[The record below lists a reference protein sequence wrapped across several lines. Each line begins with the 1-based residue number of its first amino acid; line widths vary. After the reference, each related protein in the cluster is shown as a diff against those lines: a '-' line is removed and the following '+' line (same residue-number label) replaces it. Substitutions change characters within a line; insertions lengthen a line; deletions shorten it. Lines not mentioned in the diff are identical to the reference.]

1 MAGPDMNRM
10 KTLLTTLIVL
20 TITAIAVVGFILA
33 WDVFD
38 FSGRLDRLFNTD
50 FINGEEPLYR
60 SDIDI
65 DVSSSMSSGVPE
77 SERAV
82 IEGFFVR
89 YFASLG
95 SFYREDISDYF
106 VRQCEDELID
116 GLTLDCEI
124 SAAKTCAADLSYSE
138 CSIRYTVIERT
149 TEREGNI
156 KLTVKCSVSLQYA
169 GLAAQTKQEEEHT
182 FVLKT
187 EDKELRIKNHTSD
200 RFARLSAIAALDKAL
215 AEDGFTR
222 GDMAYTY
229 YSPYI
234 KRAAEIFSVGCEEL
248 RQKIGQD
255 EQTEQLFEAEYD
267 YDRAA
272 ACEYAENSSG
282 NSAKFGSYDQ
292 NDANFCSQCLFAG
305 GIPMD
310 AQGDKLTQWKWY
322 GYNENNAREHSGCT
336 LSWYDRKRFW
346 TYAAENT
353 GFGLVAQAS
362 STAQVGDIIQLMNGE
377 EPILQVI
384 VSRIGYGESGV
395 PAEYFVCTDKQKN
408 IPLSLLGVESVRILS
423 VIGFN
428 TANI

>member
-1 MAGPDMNRM
+1 MNRM

-60 SDIDI
+60 SDVDIDI
-65 DVSSSMSSGVPE
+65 SSSMSSGVPE
-77 SERAV
+77 NEREV

-95 SFYREDISDYF
+95 SFYHEDISDFF
-106 VRQCEDELID
+106 VRQSEDELID
-116 GLTLDCEI
+116 GLALDCEI

-138 CSIRYTVIERT
+138 CNIRYTVIGRTQERS
-149 TEREGNI
+149 GDI
-156 KLTVKCSVSLQYA
+156 KLDVKCSVFFEYA
-169 GLAAQTKQEEEHT
+169 GLDAQTKQEEEHA

-187 EDKELRIKNHTSD
+187 EDKELRIKKHTSD
-200 RFARLSAIAALDKAL
+200 RSARLSAISALEKAL
-215 AEDGFTR
+215 GEDGFTR

-234 KRAAEIFSVGCEEL
+234 KRAAEIVSAECEEL
-248 RQKIGQD
+248 RQKIGRN
-255 EQTEQLFEAEYD
+255 EQEERLFEAEFD

-272 ACEYAENSSG
+272 ASEYAENSGG
-282 NSAKFGSYDQ
+282 NSAKFGNYDE

-310 AQGDKLTQWKWY
+310 AQGDKFTQWKWY

-336 LSWYDRKRFW
+336 LSWYDRGRFW

-362 STAQVGDIIQLMNGE
+362 STAQVGDIIQLMDGE

-384 VSRIGYGESGV
+384 VSRIGYSESGV
-395 PAEYFVCTDKQKN
+395 PVEYFVCTDKQKN
-408 IPLSLLGVESVRILS
+408 LPLSLFGAESVRILT

>member
-1 MAGPDMNRM
+1 MNRM

-38 FSGRLDRLFNTD
+38 FGGKLDRLFNTD

-60 SDIDI
+60 SDIDVDI
-65 DVSSSMSSGVPE
+65 SSSMSSGVPE

-169 GLAAQTKQEEEHT
+169 GLAGQTKQEEEHT

-215 AEDGFTR
+215 AEDGFTQ

-353 GFGLVAQAS
+353 GFGLVAQVS

-384 VSRIGYGESGV
+384 VSRIGYGQSGV

>member
-1 MAGPDMNRM
+1 MNRM

-38 FSGRLDRLFNTD
+38 FGGKLDRLFNTD
-50 FINGEEPLYR
+50 LINGEEPLYR
-60 SDIDI
+60 SDIDVDI
-65 DVSSSMSSGVPE
+65 SSSMSSGVPE

-124 SAAKTCAADLSYSE
+124 YAAKTCAVDLSYSE
-138 CSIRYTVIERT
+138 CSIRYTVLGRS
-149 TEREGNI
+149 TERDGSI
-156 KLTVKCSVSLQYA
+156 KLTVRCSVQTEYA
-169 GLAAQTKQEEEHT
+169 GLSVQTKQEEEHT

-187 EDKELRIKNHTSD
+187 EEKELRIKSHTSD
-200 RFARLSAIAALDKAL
+200 RPARLSAISALDKAL
-215 AEDGFTR
+215 AEDGFTQ

-234 KRAAEIFSVGCEEL
+234 KRAAENFSAECEEM

-255 EQTEQLFEAEYD
+255 EQTERLFEAEFD
-267 YDRAA
+267 YDRVAA
-272 ACEYAENSSG
+272 SEYAQNSGG
-282 NSAKFGSYDQ
+282 NSAKFGSYDE
-292 NDANFCSQCLFAG
+292 NDTNFCSQCLFAG

-322 GYNENNAREHSGCT
+322 GYSENNAREHSGCT
-336 LSWYDRKRFW
+336 LSWYDRERFW

-353 GFGLVAQAS
+353 GFGLVAQVS
-362 STAQVGDIIQLMNGE
+362 SNAQVGDIIQLMNGE

-384 VSRIGYGESGV
+384 VSKIGYDESGS

-408 IPLSLLGVESVRILS
+408 IPLSLIGAESVRILS

>member
-1 MAGPDMNRM
+1 MNRM

-169 GLAAQTKQEEEHT
+169 GLAGQTKQEEEHT

-215 AEDGFTR
+215 AEDGFTQ

-353 GFGLVAQAS
+353 GFGLVAQVS

-384 VSRIGYGESGV
+384 VSRIGYGQSGV

>member
-1 MAGPDMNRM
+1 MNRM

-65 DVSSSMSSGVPE
+65 DISSSMSSGVPE

-169 GLAAQTKQEEEHT
+169 GLAGQTKQEEEHT

-215 AEDGFTR
+215 AEDGFTQ

-282 NSAKFGSYDQ
+282 NSAKFGNYDQ